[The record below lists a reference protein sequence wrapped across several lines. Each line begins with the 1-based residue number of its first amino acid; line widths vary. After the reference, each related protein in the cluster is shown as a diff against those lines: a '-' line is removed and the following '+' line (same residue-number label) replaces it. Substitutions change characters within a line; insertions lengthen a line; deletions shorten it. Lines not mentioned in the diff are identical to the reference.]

1 MIDCWIVTDGKP
13 GMESQCLGL
22 ADALE
27 IKPVIKRLVLQKPW
41 GVASPYIRLPLALSY
56 DDVTALQPPWPH
68 LLIATGRQSVQASL
82 FVRRMSR
89 RSGSPSVTVQIQ
101 NPAISPRHF
110 DLVITPAHDHLTGE
124 NVLTTLGALH
134 RITPQKLDEAMPL
147 FLSRIGPLPRP
158 YTVVLLGGTNGSYQF
173 SSQDMQDLAQGIVT
187 AVRESHG
194 SVLVTPSRRTSPA
207 HLSLLQRSLAEFPT
221 FIWDGAGDNPY
232 FGMLAVADR
241 IVVTSD
247 SVNMVSE
254 AVASGKPVQ
263 VFELP
268 GGTEKFAFFHS
279 TLRTK
284 GLTSAFPGPLPTPV
298 PGIESDM
305 ARAVR
310 RVRAVYCAVRGT
322 SL

>member
-1 MIDCWIVTDGKP
+1 MVNSWIVTDGKP

-27 IKPVIKRLVLQKPW
+27 ISPVVKRLLLRRPW
-41 GVASPYIRLPLALSY
+41 GVASPFIRLPPALSY
-56 DDVTALQPPWPH
+56 DDVTALQPPWPD

-82 FVRRMSR
+82 FVRQMSR
-89 RSGSPSVTVQIQ
+89 RSGHPCVTVQIQ
-101 NPAISPRHF
+101 NPVISPRHF
-110 DLVITPAHDHLTGE
+110 DLVITPAHDQLIGK
-124 NVLTTLGALH
+124 NVLATLGALH
-134 RITPQKLDEAMPL
+134 RITPQKLEQAMPL

-158 YTVVLLGGTNGSYQF
+158 YITVLLGGANGSYQF
-173 SSQDMQDLAQGIVT
+173 SLQDMHDLAQGIVT
-187 AVRESHG
+187 AVRECHG
-194 SVLVTPSRRTSPA
+194 SVLVTPSRRTSTA
-207 HLSLLQRSLAEFPT
+207 HLLLLQRSLAEFPS

-232 FGMLAVADR
+232 FGMLAAADR

-263 VFELP
+263 VFELK
-268 GGTEKFAFFHS
+268 GGSAKFAFFHRS
-279 TLRTK
+279 LRTK
-284 GLTSAFPGPLPTPV
+284 GLTSAFPGPLPTPI

-305 ARAVR
+305 ARAVQ
-310 RVRAVYCAVRGT
+310 RVREVYRAVRGA